1 MSNSLR
7 GWDNQSFGSVTRE
20 LKKLNAR
27 LEHLCFKPMWTGPSH
42 EEIKTVDRIME
53 LNYRE
58 EITWKQHSPIT

>member
-1 MSNSLR
+1 
-7 GWDNQSFGSVTRE
+7 VTRE

-27 LEHLCFKPMWTGPSH
+27 LEHLCLEPMRTGPSH

-58 EITWKQHSPIT
+58 EIM